1 MVFLLLIIFKLSDK
15 KMVETILIVD
25 GPLDQQIVNSIRDNL
40 QSTKGVN
47 HVVISLE
54 SKIGII
60 DFNQDIISE
69 KEIIAVFTDS
79 GLAVS

>member
-1 MVFLLLIIFKLSDK
+1 
-15 KMVETILIVD
+15 MVETILIVD
-25 GPLDQQIVNSIRDNL
+25 GPLNQQIVCSIRDTL
-40 QSTKGVN
+40 QSTQGVN

-69 KEIIAVFTDS
+69 KEIIAVFTNS
-79 GLAVS
+79 GLKVS